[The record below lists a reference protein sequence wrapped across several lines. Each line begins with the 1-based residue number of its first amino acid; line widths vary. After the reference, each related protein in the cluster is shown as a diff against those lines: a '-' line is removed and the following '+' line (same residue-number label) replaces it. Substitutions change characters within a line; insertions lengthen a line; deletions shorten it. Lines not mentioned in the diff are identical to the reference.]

1 MSFPRRAIR
10 HLWLLPLLLGASPA
24 LAQPAAARLGLATAF
39 TAVDPHYHNQSTNFA
54 LGLHLFDPLVARQA
68 NGNLVPALATAWR
81 ALDDR
86 TWEFELRRDVR
97 FHNGDPF
104 TAEDVAASLAR
115 VRAIRSPSSYAVY
128 LQSIEAVEVLD
139 PHRFRIRTKDP
150 NPSLLIELSLI
161 LIVNKR
167 DGGEAPTEAFNRG
180 TAAIGT
186 GPFRFRAYQ
195 PGTRLELERNDD
207 YWGQASA
214 WSEVTLRVLA
224 NNATRV
230 AALLSN
236 DVDLIEAVPPG
247 DLPQLRRD
255 RRVRVWEVDGSR
267 LIFLAFQRSTDRGI
281 PQATGPNGEALAANP
296 MADLRVRQALSLAI
310 NREAIVER
318 VMDGAAVATGQ
329 LLPPGSFGYDPGIAV
344 PPFDPARARALLAE
358 AGFPNGFRLGLFGP
372 NDRYIN
378 DERILQAVAQF
389 WQRIGVQTEVQ
400 AVPWTAFLAHPR
412 NQLPA
417 HLQGALNTT
426 GEASGTLRVILAT
439 PDPRSGMGTANRGS
453 YSNAEMDA
461 LLRRAL
467 VTMDDAAREAL
478 LRQATRV
485 AMDDVGIV
493 PLFNQ
498 KNIWATRA
506 GFAYAGRRDEL
517 TLANALRRGD

>member
-1 MSFPRRAIR
+1 MIGRRGVIR
-10 HLWLLPLLLGASPA
+10 TLWLLPLLLGAAPA
-24 LAQPAAARLGLATAF
+24 LAQPSSARIGLATAF

-68 NGNLVPALATAWR
+68 NGDLVPALATSWR
-81 ALDDR
+81 ATDDR

-115 VRAIRSPSSYAVY
+115 VRAVRSPSSYAVY

-139 PHRFRIRTKDP
+139 PHRIRIRTKEP

-161 LIVNKR
+161 LIVNR
-167 DGGEAPTEAFNRG
+167 QVGGEAPTEAFNRG

-186 GPFRFRAYQ
+186 GPFRFRAYL
-195 PGTRLELERNDD
+195 PGNRIELERNDA
-207 YWGQASA
+207 YWGQAPA
-214 WSEVTLRVLA
+214 WSEVTLRVMA
-224 NNATRV
+224 NNTTRV

-236 DVDLIEAVPPG
+236 DVDLIEAVPPS

-267 LIFLAFQRSTDRGI
+267 LIFIAFQRATDRGI
-281 PQATGPNGEALAANP
+281 PQATGPNGEPLAANP
-296 MADLRVRQALSLAI
+296 MADRRVRQALSLAI
-310 NREAIVER
+310 NREAIVDR

-329 LLPPGSFGYDPGIAV
+329 LLPPGSFGYDPRIAV
-344 PPFDPARARALLAE
+344 PPFDPARARELLRE
-358 AGFPNGFRLGLFGP
+358 AGFPNGLRLGLYGP

-412 NQLPA
+412 AQLPA

-439 PDPRSGMGTANRGS
+439 PDTRTGMGTANRGG
-453 YSNAEMDA
+453 YSNAAMDDQ
-461 LLRRAL
+461 LRRAMA
-467 VTMDDAAREAL
+467 TIDDIQREAL
-478 LRQATRV
+478 LRDATRL
-485 AMDDVGIV
+485 AMDDVAIL

-498 KNIWATRA
+498 KNVWASRA